1 MAADSTKR
9 MFLLAIAWFLLAP
22 AVSPSSASV
31 LPAST
36 GTPAR
41 APHSETLI
49 VRVYFKD
56 RSTVNR
62 LAANLDV
69 WEVNQA
75 EGYLVAAVTSDQVG
89 WLRQQGFTVV
99 VDDTKTTALNR
110 PPATISGQASGISG
124 FPCYRTV
131 EETYSDL
138 SQLAA
143 AHPELAEWI
152 DIGDSWQ
159 KTTGAGQVGY
169 DIHSLVLS
177 NRAAQVPAAK
187 PRFFLMGA
195 IHAREYATAEL
206 AARFAEHLIY
216 NYGTDPDI
224 TWLLDHFE
232 LHIVP
237 VANPDGRKLAE
248 QYESRFQ
255 RKNTNDSN
263 GGSCAV
269 PPQPADQYGT
279 DLNRNHSFNWGGAS
293 PAACSETY
301 QGPSAASEPETLAIE
316 AYLKSIFPD
325 QRGEG
330 EQDPAPLSSSGLLI
344 SLHSF
349 GELVLWPWGWT
360 DFPAPND
367 SELEVL
373 GAKLAFF
380 NAYHPQQSSQLYA
393 TTGDSADFAYGEL
406 GVPAYTFELGKDFFQ
421 DCETFEAVILPD
433 NLTALLYAFKAA
445 RLPYQNPSGPD
456 SLDLAVNPA
465 INLPGGTVTVT
476 FVADDTRRTGAAS
489 AETISAARYSID
501 APSWVD
507 GSAVLPLDA
516 ADGSFD
522 SSSEVLQTAIETTG
536 WAEGL
541 HMIFVESQDSA
552 GNWGIPSAAFI
563 WNGANKA
570 ALYLPLVGK
579 Q

>member
-1 MAADSTKR
+1 
-9 MFLLAIAWFLLAP
+9 MFLLVIAWFLLAP
-22 AVSPSSASV
+22 AVGTSSASV
-31 LPAST
+31 PPTPLAAPAQ
-36 GTPAR
+36 
-41 APHSETLI
+41 APPSQTLI
-49 VRVYFKD
+49 VRVYFEYK
-56 RSTVNR
+56 STVNR
-62 LAANLDV
+62 LAAVLDV

-75 EGYLVAAVTSDQVG
+75 EGYLVAAITSDQVG
-89 WLRQQGFTVV
+89 WLKQQGFTVV
-99 VDDTKTTALNR
+99 VDDTKTAALNR
-110 PPATISGQASGISG
+110 PLAAIPGQTSGISG

-131 EETYSDL
+131 EETYLEL

-159 KTTGAGQVGY
+159 KATSAGEAGY

-177 NRAAQVPAAK
+177 NRAAQDPDAK

-206 AARFAEHLIY
+206 AARFAEHLVHS
-216 NYGTDPDI
+216 YGTDPDI

-237 VANPDGRKLAE
+237 LANPDGRKLAE

-255 RKNTNDSN
+255 RKNANDSN

-279 DLNRNHSFNWGGAS
+279 DLNRNHSFLWGGAS

-301 QGPSAASEPETLAIE
+301 QGTSAASEPETQAIE
-316 AYLKSIFPD
+316 AYVKSLFLD
-325 QRGEG
+325 QRGEDD
-330 EQDPAPLSSSGLLI
+330 QDPAPLTSSGLLI

-349 GELVLWPWGWT
+349 GEMVLWPWGWT

-373 GAKLAFF
+373 GGKLAFF
-380 NAYHPQQSSQLYA
+380 NAYHPQQSSHLYA
-393 TTGDSADFAYGEL
+393 TTGDTADFAYGEL

-433 NLTALLYAFKAA
+433 NLAALLYAFKAA
-445 RLPYQNPSGPD
+445 RLPYQNPAGPD
-456 SLDLAVNPA
+456 SLDLTVNPPVS
-465 INLPGGTVTVT
+465 IPGSPVTIS
-476 FVADDTRRTGAAS
+476 FLADDSRTSGAA
-489 AETISAARYSID
+489 AVETISAARYSID
-501 APSWVD
+501 TPSWID
-507 GSAVLPLDA
+507 GSAVFPLDA
-516 ADGSFD
+516 ADGSLD
-522 SSSEVLQTAIETTG
+522 SSSEMLQTAIDTTG
-536 WAEGL
+536 WSVGQ
-541 HMIFVESQDSA
+541 HIIFVESQDSA
-552 GNWGIPSAAFI
+552 GNWGVPSAAFI
-563 WNGANKA
+563 WINANKA